1 MNAETLSGQRTWRSG
16 ELAEAAG
23 VSVRTLHHYDQ
34 LGLLRPSSRS
44 AAGHRLYVAS
54 DVRRLHR
61 ILALR
66 GFGLPL
72 AEVARVLDGEV
83 TDLRELIQQQL
94 SQVDEQIAVATR
106 LRHRLRGVLGGLD
119 STREPS
125 PHSLLALMEVMNMNR
140 QLSAE
145 EFDHLAQQ
153 RRRWADSMTPE
164 ELAEASAARN
174 RATAELSEAE
184 REQLRA
190 SRAQLWPEN
199 R

>member
-1 MNAETLSGQRTWRSG
+1 MNAEPLPGRRTWRSG

-44 AAGHRLYVAS
+44 AAGHRLDVAS

-106 LRHRLRGVLGGLD
+106 LRHRLRGAV
-119 STREPS
+119 
-125 PHSLLALMEVMNMNR
+125 N
-140 QLSAE
+140 
-145 EFDHLAQQ
+145 
-153 RRRWADSMTPE
+153 
-164 ELAEASAARN
+164 
-174 RATAELSEAE
+174 
-184 REQLRA
+184 
-190 SRAQLWPEN
+190 
-199 R
+199 